1 METEEDDNSK
11 TTMTSTTVTT
21 IAEMD
26 TNKELLPV
34 EPQCGAHPAAE
45 LPRLELWGGGDA
57 ESQSQLPSPGPPETA
72 TKLPD
77 KGENQEEVVGDNTS
91 GAELSELEVGGGGG
105 ESQSPPPRL
114 QPEVAVTEGGE
125 DERTTVEEESGQ
137 AKEESRGIEA
147 TEITEE
153 VPEKEEEDEG
163 LIAGEGGHID
173 TNNTDNKDNGRV
185 LNAEVEDNYGI
196 MGAGAG
202 VEGLEANKGTEAK
215 MEVVADVAIE
225 TEGTVMDEGREKN
238 IERTDIA
245 DETRKGA
252 TDTTEE
258 EEMADVAYRAELEED
273 NKPDIAE
280 DEEVKEE
287 KAEEVMLAEGNEKE
301 TVAQENEKFV
311 SEAGEMDESEMAN
324 GTEEKD
330 NEAEMDNEEMDVAN
344 AGEEVEMTEETENA
358 EGMELADGTEGVGDE
373 VDGAGD
379 DVEEVSR
386 SNGGKRKRGK
396 NAKAPARVS
405 SRKKV
410 EEDVCFICF
419 DGGELVLC
427 DRRGCPKAYHPSCVN
442 RDDAFFRAKGRWNCG
457 WHLCS
462 ICEKNAYYMCYTCT
476 FSLCK
481 GCVKDAVILCVR
493 GNRGFCETC
502 MKTVMLIE
510 RNEQGNKEMAQVDF
524 DDKNSWEY
532 LFKDYWIDLKERLSL
547 TSDELSQA
555 KNPWKGS
562 ESHAGKRESTDELY
576 DIHNDGGSGSDSSGN
591 PEVTTSK
598 RRKPKKRLKSHAKVR
613 DSPTKATVNKSG
625 GASSDERLEWASN
638 ELLEFV
644 MHMKDGDKSVCSQ
657 FDVQALLLEYIKRNK
672 LRDPRRKSQIIC
684 DSRLEKL
691 FGKPRVG
698 HFEMLKLLESHFLLK
713 EDSQADDLQ
722 GSVVDTETNQLE
734 NDGNSDGLM
743 KAHKDKKRKS
753 RKKSDGRGLQ
763 SNVDDYAAIDIHNIN
778 LIYLRRSLLETLIDD
793 TETFHDKVVGSFV
806 RIRISGSAQKQDLY
820 RLVQVVGT
828 SKAGEPY
835 RVGKRTTDFLL
846 EILNLNKTEIVS
858 IDIISNQEFTE
869 DECKRL
875 RQSIKCGFINRL
887 TVGDIQEK
895 AIALQAV
902 RVEDSLEA
910 EITRLSH
917 LRDRASDMGHR
928 KELRECVEKLQL
940 LKSPEERQRRLE
952 EIPEIH
958 ADPNMDPSY
967 ESEEDEGET
976 DDKRQENYVRPGG
989 SSFNRRGRE
998 PISPGRGSF
1007 SSNDSWG
1014 GARNYLSTS
1023 KELSRNLSSKGFLSK
1038 GDDAAGVGET
1048 LNENLWTQGRER
1060 ERETQQSRSW
1070 EKPKSALNYETK
1082 GAHSVLS
1089 SESVASVKQDIAIIP
1104 SSAGAAQS
1112 AIKVNETDKI
1122 WHYQDPSGK
1131 IQGPFSMVQLRKW
1144 SNTGYFP
1151 ADLRIWRTTEQR
1163 DDSILLTD
1171 ALDGNFQRDT
1181 QLVDNS
1187 FLKGQPHLSSSYST
1201 NAGGGGKSQPE
1212 TSNSTGRAAPTL
1224 VEVPK
1229 YSVDKWGSETN
1240 LPSPTPAQ
1248 AASSATK
1255 GQPYESQWS
1264 PTPAEPA
1271 GSLSGPNLLSGGNGE
1286 LQRPVVVIPE
1296 SSQLSHSTPSPA
1308 STKLLS
1314 SANSSLVHSQSTL
1327 AGESPRIQAT
1337 SHLLKAPDSGGVSV
1351 NAVVDMKSLQNL
1363 VQPVA
1368 NNSSLVGTQGWG
1380 AVSVSKSEM
1389 SAPHAMPGSG
1399 SQVWGSAPSHKL
1411 EPNNSISMST
1421 QPSGYG
1427 NWGDTQTSVHNSA
1440 SSFIAGNTGT
1450 MPSDLWRG
1458 PIPAQPNIQPS
1469 AASNVPW
1476 GMSVTDNQTT
1486 TPRQV
1491 PENQNTGWGPIPGNS
1506 NMGWGGPVHANS
1518 NQGWVASGQAPPAN
1532 ANPGWAAHGQVQ
1544 APGNANPGWVAPVQ
1558 GQAAGNAFPAWMPPG
1573 QGPTPVNANQTWV
1586 APGQGQPPGNANP
1599 NWAAASVNM
1608 GSWGSEQNQ
1617 NGERF
1622 SSQRNTSQ
1630 GGDSGYGGGKPWNKQ
1645 SSFGRERDSPR
1656 PRERDSSRHK
1666 ERESSRPPFKGQ
1678 RVCKYY
1684 HENGHCKK
1692 GAACDY
1698 LHT

>member
-976 DDKRQENYVRPGG
+976 DDKRQ
-989 SSFNRRGRE
+989 
-998 PISPGRGSF
+998 
-1007 SSNDSWG
+1007 
-1014 GARNYLSTS
+1014 
-1023 KELSRNLSSKGFLSK
+1023 
-1038 GDDAAGVGET
+1038 
-1048 LNENLWTQGRER
+1048 
-1060 ERETQQSRSW
+1060 
-1070 EKPKSALNYETK
+1070 
-1082 GAHSVLS
+1082 
-1089 SESVASVKQDIAIIP
+1089 
-1104 SSAGAAQS
+1104 
-1112 AIKVNETDKI
+1112 
-1122 WHYQDPSGK
+1122 
-1131 IQGPFSMVQLRKW
+1131 
-1144 SNTGYFP
+1144 
-1151 ADLRIWRTTEQR
+1151 
-1163 DDSILLTD
+1163 
-1171 ALDGNFQRDT
+1171 
-1181 QLVDNS
+1181 
-1187 FLKGQPHLSSSYST
+1187 
-1201 NAGGGGKSQPE
+1201 
-1212 TSNSTGRAAPTL
+1212 
-1224 VEVPK
+1224 
-1229 YSVDKWGSETN
+1229 
-1240 LPSPTPAQ
+1240 
-1248 AASSATK
+1248 
-1255 GQPYESQWS
+1255 
-1264 PTPAEPA
+1264 
-1271 GSLSGPNLLSGGNGE
+1271 
-1286 LQRPVVVIPE
+1286 
-1296 SSQLSHSTPSPA
+1296 
-1308 STKLLS
+1308 
-1314 SANSSLVHSQSTL
+1314 
-1327 AGESPRIQAT
+1327 
-1337 SHLLKAPDSGGVSV
+1337 
-1351 NAVVDMKSLQNL
+1351 
-1363 VQPVA
+1363 
-1368 NNSSLVGTQGWG
+1368 
-1380 AVSVSKSEM
+1380 
-1389 SAPHAMPGSG
+1389 
-1399 SQVWGSAPSHKL
+1399 
-1411 EPNNSISMST
+1411 
-1421 QPSGYG
+1421 
-1427 NWGDTQTSVHNSA
+1427 
-1440 SSFIAGNTGT
+1440 GNTGT